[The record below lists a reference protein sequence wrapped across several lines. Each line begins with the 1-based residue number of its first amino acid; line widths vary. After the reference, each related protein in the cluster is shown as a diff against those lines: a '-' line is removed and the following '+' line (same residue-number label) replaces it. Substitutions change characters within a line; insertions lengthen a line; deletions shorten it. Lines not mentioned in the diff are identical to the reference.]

1 MKGADVNATL
11 VNKMTPLHIAAY
23 KGHQDVVELLISKGA
38 DVNAVNEKDNTPLQL
53 AVNEG
58 HNEIEELLIKHG
70 GHK

>member
-1 MKGADVNATL
+1 LKGADVNATL

-38 DVNAVNEKDNTPLQL
+38 DVNAVNE
-53 AVNEG
+53 G